1 VFAWAINFLSFNF
14 GKSISAHVASTK
26 AECLSKLLEEGDFS
40 PYGLPVC
47 LGGSW
52 TGGCEPWRCSSRHGS
67 ICSSRRRRNGESP
80 SSAAST
86 ATGSGSAT
94 TAACNNEDDSS
105 SSNDDEELTLE
116 IETDLTCLLRNSL
129 WLHSQTLSSGGGG
142 GAAAAIAVAPSQVDQ
157 EASASQNSDDNY
169 SSKYPAESEKFTVK
183 RTRRVMH

>member
-1 VFAWAINFLSFNF
+1 M
-14 GKSISAHVASTK
+14 ASSK
-26 AECLSKLLEEGDFS
+26 DECLSKLLEIGDFS

-67 ICSSRRRRNGESP
+67 TRSSRRRNGESP

-94 TAACNNEDDSS
+94 TAACNNEDDGSS
-105 SSNDDEELTLE
+105 SDDDEELTFE

-129 WLHSQTLSSGGGG
+129 WLHSQTLSSGGC
-142 GAAAAIAVAPSQVDQ
+142 AAAG
-157 EASASQNSDDNY
+157 SAKSVW
-169 SSKYPAESEKFTVK
+169 YP
-183 RTRRVMH
+183 R